1 MKKNKPIYTN
11 GPSLPSRIREHQGVQ
26 PQRREVLQSFP
37 PLAPA
42 MAAVSPRPWISTG
55 ATHATRDHY
64 QSYSNYIELSLIVPY
79 IITIIIGNYYCN
91 YYCMYIYF
99 FLVITIYN
107 NSGTIIITIYIYS
120 NIVPYCT
127 IILD

>member
-1 MKKNKPIYTN
+1 MVIFHSYVSLPEGIRKKKTIYTN

-79 IITIIIGNYYCN
+79 IITIIMLSCWEHVSWRFEAT
-91 YYCMYIYF
+91 C
-99 FLVITIYN
+99 
-107 NSGTIIITIYIYS
+107 SWRA
-120 NIVPYCT
+120 
-127 IILD
+127 